1 MIKFE
6 YKAIDSQGVVSQG
19 SVEAVN
25 QEKARMLVFEMGLD
39 IVDMKETREQAGAVH
54 AGRVSKADVE
64 NFTRELANL
73 LTAGVP
79 LSKALNILVR
89 ETAKPVCKKNWS
101 MLSDFVSAGM
111 SLADSMRKLPRV
123 FSPVH
128 VAMVQAGETGG
139 FLDLVL
145 AQIAEF
151 RSREQDLMGRV
162 KAAMFYPLTLAVL
175 CASILVF
182 LLIYFVP
189 RFSRIFESFGGK
201 LPALTQSIVSLSSM
215 VIDYWMLIVGLIVIL
230 VLAVRN
236 YLSRDEG
243 RLTLERL
250 TLKTPLIGKL
260 VARFAFVRFSR
271 MLGTLSGSGVP
282 LVATLIVAKE
292 SIGNRVLSTRVDSTI
307 KKVKG
312 GMTLAASLADC
323 KEFFP
328 GSVIEMIAVAEE
340 TGRLDK
346 ELVRVSEAYEKELDR
361 QLKMAVS
368 MAEPLM
374 LFIMA
379 VIVGTVVVGMLL
391 PIFSLQ
397 ELIK

>member
-1 MIKFE
+1 MMKFN
-6 YKAIDSQGVVSQG
+6 YKAIDSDGNVTTSSISAQ
-19 SVEAVN
+19 N
-25 QEKARMLVFEMGLD
+25 KEKAIRMVYDLELD
-39 IVDMKETREQAGAVH
+39 LLEIKESDSDLSTVRV
-54 AGRVSKADVE
+54 GRVTKNDVE

-79 LSKALNILVR
+79 LSKSLNILVR
-89 ETAKPVCKKNWS
+89 ETSKPACKKNWS
-101 MLSDFVSAGM
+101 LIHDYVSAGM
-111 SLADSMRKLPRV
+111 SLAESMRKLPKV
-123 FSPVH
+123 FSSVH
-128 VAMVQAGETGG
+128 IAMVHAGETGG

-151 RSREQDLMGRV
+151 RSREQDLLGKV
-162 KAAMFYPLTLAVL
+162 KSAMFYPLTLAVL
-175 CASILVF
+175 CTGILIF
-182 LLIYFVP
+182 LLVYFVP
-189 RFSRIFESFGGK
+189 RFSSIFESFGGK
-201 LPALTQSIVSLSSM
+201 LPALTASIVEISGF
-215 VIDYWMLIVGLIVIL
+215 VTNYWMLIVGAVAIS
-230 VLAVRN
+230 VLAVKN
-236 YLSRDEG
+236 YLTREEG
-243 RLTLERL
+243 RLAFEQLILR
-250 TLKTPLIGKL
+250 TPVIGKL
-260 VARFAFVRFSR
+260 IARFAFVRFSR
-271 MLGTLSGSGVP
+271 MLGTLTGSGVP
-282 LVATLIVAKE
+282 LVSTLTVAKE
-292 SIGNRVLSTRVDSTI
+292 SIGNRILSNKVDGSI

-312 GMTLAASLADC
+312 GMSLAASLADC

-379 VIVGTVVVGMLL
+379 VVVGTVVVGMLL

>member
-1 MIKFE
+1 MIKFD
-6 YKAIDSQGVVSQG
+6 YKAIDIQGKVSEG
-19 SVEAVN
+19 TVSAVN
-25 QEKARMLVFEMGLD
+25 KEKAQNMVFDMGLD
-39 IVDMKETREQAGAVH
+39 IIEIDESRAEVVAIGG
-54 AGRVSKADVE
+54 GRVSKLEVE

-79 LSKALNILVR
+79 LSKALSILVR
-89 ETAKPVCKKNWS
+89 ETTRLACKKYWS
-101 MLSDFVSAGM
+101 LLFDYVSAGM
-111 SLADSMRKLPRV
+111 SLAESMRKLPRV

-128 VAMVQAGETGG
+128 IAMVQAGETGG

-145 AQIAEF
+145 AQIADF

-162 KAAMFYPLTLAVL
+162 KAAMFYPLVLGVL
-175 CASILVF
+175 CSSILVF

-189 RFSRIFESFGGK
+189 RFSTIFQSFGGK
-201 LPALTQSIVSLSSM
+201 LPTLTTYIVALSNFVVS
-215 VIDYWMLIVGLIVIL
+215 YWMLMVGLIVLAIL
-230 VLAVRN
+230 AIRN

-243 RLTLERL
+243 RLAFERL
-250 TLKTPLIGKL
+250 TLKTPLIGDL
-260 VARFAFVRFSR
+260 TARFAFVRFSR
-271 MLGTLSGSGVP
+271 MLGTLTGSGVP
-282 LVATLIVAKE
+282 LVSTLMVAKE
-292 SIGNRVLSTRVDSTI
+292 SIGNRVLSTKVEDSI
-307 KKVKG
+307 KKVRG
-312 GMTLAASLADC
+312 GMSLAASLADC

-374 LFIMA
+374 LFLMA

>member
-6 YKAIDSQGVVSQG
+6 YKAIDSQGNVSQG

-39 IVDMKETREQAGAVH
+39 IVDMKEAREQSGSVH

-89 ETAKPVCKKNWS
+89 ETAKPACKKNWS

-201 LPALTQSIVSLSSM
+201 LPALTQYIVSLSSM
-215 VIDYWMLIVGLIVIL
+215 VIDYWMLIVGVIVIL

-236 YLSRDEG
+236 YLNRDEG

-292 SIGNRVLSTRVDSTI
+292 SIGNRVLSNRVDGTI

-379 VIVGTVVVGMLL
+379 VVVGTVVVGMLL